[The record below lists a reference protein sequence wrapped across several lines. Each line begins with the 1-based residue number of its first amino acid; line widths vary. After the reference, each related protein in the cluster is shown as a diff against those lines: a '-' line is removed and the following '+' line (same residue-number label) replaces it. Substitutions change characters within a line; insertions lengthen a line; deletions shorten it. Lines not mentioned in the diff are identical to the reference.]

1 MRTII
6 GTLIFLVTHH
16 CLQAQHPAR
25 WQEAADAFLETQRDV
40 DLSYDGL
47 NRLEQ
52 LFLNLPADKSSD
64 NYFFYL
70 SAIWAAELD
79 KVPADPAAICGR
91 AQGLRD
97 SIWKATLILE
107 QAGQNRYIAENAE
120 KKLVCVRAALDILQK
135 AKLDSSL
142 LYVQSLCD
150 YAYALAAAGKPLD
163 QSKVLFQA
171 LTLAEKTVSKSHPI
185 YAEVLDELAYYYTGI
200 GQPDQAS
207 QFEQQAQRAA
217 RQESRPIQM
226 LENAKMDEIS
236 LVDQVSFPDVVRK
249 AWLFRYGSVM
259 GGAGVWSTYR
269 KWLAMEVYKDWV
281 SRFDKNG
288 PWRAP
293 DLHVLIHKG
302 ELELNNG
309 LLEEALKTLL
319 FAKQQIEK
327 IRAAKPSAEVQQLYY
342 AAVNLLGCVQFSR
355 GHFAE
360 AAKWFDEEFNYY
372 IKHKSRFDEGT
383 LWVNYNL
390 ILSLAPLREAD
401 KLKEHI
407 AFELNRHEAIRTS
420 TSRRIELYAD
430 YFLNVL
436 RDPQAAYRLYD
447 NLYYFYWDEAER
459 TAQRESYGSLP
470 PGVRQS
476 DKSTQVLDIGPESVS
491 WALYEDRHKPQGEE
505 YLRLLDKITTTAL
518 LAGKPNEASRY
529 ALKYINEYYTRS
541 AWEAQFRPVSANL
554 REIYEFRQRL
564 FPKYDLLLEAVMR
577 DSTTVT
583 EQTADLHK
591 IAFALT
597 LDSKANLQLYYRHL
611 QAALETS
618 ADTVLKKK
626 YQQYLSLQRAYGI
639 QKSKNASTE
648 ELAELKLQLDT
659 LQQTLSRKTALVSSP
674 FEKFV
679 FWQQVKDSL
688 KSDEAAVEIKRFKTL
703 AEGKVIYAAMII
715 TPRDTMP
722 KLVFLKNGEYLEGRG
737 LKKYRNS
744 IEARL
749 EDETSYRDYWRPI
762 QQHLN
767 GIKKVFVSPDGAYS
781 QMNLHTLFN
790 PVTRR
795 YLIEDLT
802 VYQVISTKELPS
814 RRDVRSHV
822 KKAML
827 MGRPTYFLNETTAN
841 HFANK
846 DEEPQR
852 ALTRAQIAERTIS
865 DLPATEEEI
874 KSIANTLKKSKLAA
888 EIFLGAEAT
897 EDHFKKT
904 TADIV
909 HIATHGFWFK
919 EDNTVPEAEAMFTS
933 GLLLAGVKNQVQD
946 GMSEDGLLTAY
957 EVQGMNLDGVQLAV
971 LSACETALGEVEAGE
986 GVYGLQRAF
995 SIAGVDKMIMS
1006 LWKVDDQVTRLLF
1019 ESFYTQ
1025 WLIRKNSIDKAFYFA
1040 QQEIK
1045 SRYPDPYYWGAFILI
1060 D

>member
-6 GTLIFLVTHH
+6 GILILLVAHLGL
-16 CLQAQHPAR
+16 CAQQPAQ
-25 WQEAADAFLETQRDV
+25 WTQAADAFLETQRDV
-40 DLSYDGL
+40 NLSYDGL

-52 LFLNLPADKSSD
+52 LFVSLPTDASSD
-64 NYFFYL
+64 DYFFYL
-70 SAIWAAELD
+70 STIWAAELD
-79 KVPADPAAICGR
+79 EVPADPAAICRR
-91 AQGLRD
+91 AHSLRD
-97 SIWKATLILE
+97 SVWKAALILE
-107 QAGQNRYIAENAE
+107 QAGQTRYNTDHAEQ
-120 KKLVCVRAALDILQK
+120 KLVCVGTALAILQK

-142 LYVQSLCD
+142 LYIQSLCD

-163 QSKVLFQA
+163 QSQVLFQA
-171 LTLAEKTVSKSHPI
+171 LALAEKTVGPSHPI
-185 YAEVLDELAYYYTGI
+185 YAEVLGELAYYYTGI

-207 QFEQQAQRAA
+207 QFEQQAQMAA
-217 RQESRPIQM
+217 RRDPQPIQM
-226 LENAKMDEIS
+226 LENAWMDEVS
-236 LVDQVSFPDVVRK
+236 LIHQVSFPDVVRK

-269 KWLAMEVYKDWV
+269 KWLAVQVYNDWV
-281 SRFDKNG
+281 SRFDKNK
-288 PWRAP
+288 PWRVP
-293 DLHVLIHKG
+293 DLQVLLRKG
-302 ELELNNG
+302 LLELNNG
-309 LLEEALKTLL
+309 LREEALKTLL
-319 FAKQQIEK
+319 FAQQQIEK
-327 IRAAKPSAEVQQLYY
+327 MRTAKPSAEVEQVYY
-342 AAVNLLGCVQFSR
+342 TAVNLLGCVQFSR

-360 AAKWFDEEFNYY
+360 AAKWFEEEFNYY
-372 IKHKSRFDEGT
+372 QKNKSRFDEGT

-390 ILSLAPLREAD
+390 ILSLASLHGAD
-401 KLKEHI
+401 KLKAHI
-407 AFELNRHEAIRTS
+407 AFELNRHEAIRAS
-420 TSRRIELYAD
+420 TSGRMELYAD
-430 YFLNVL
+430 YFLQVL
-436 RDPQAAYRLYD
+436 HDPQSAYRLYD
-447 NLYYFYWDEAER
+447 NLYYFYWEEAER
-459 TAQRESYGSLP
+459 TAQRESSGSLP
-470 PGVRQS
+470 PGMRQS

-491 WALYEDRHKPQGEE
+491 WALYEDRHKPQGDE
-505 YLRLLDKITTTAL
+505 YLHLLDKIATTAL

-529 ALKYINEYYTRS
+529 ALKYINEYYTRA
-541 AWEAQFRPVSANL
+541 AWKAQFRRMNANL
-554 REIYEFRQRL
+554 REIYELKQRL

-577 DSTTVT
+577 DSTV
-583 EQTADLHK
+583 TADLHK

-639 QKSKNASTE
+639 QKAKNAS
-648 ELAELKLQLDT
+648 AEGLGVLKLQLDT
-659 LQQTLSRKTALVSSP
+659 LQQALSRKTALVSSP

-688 KSDEAAVEIKRFKTL
+688 KSGEAAVEIKRFKTL

-715 TPRDTMP
+715 TPQDTMP
-722 KLVFLKNGEYLEGRG
+722 KIVFLKNGEYLEGRG

-744 IEARL
+744 IEVRM
-749 EDETSYRDYWRPI
+749 EDETSYRDYWQPI

-781 QMNLHTLFN
+781 QMNLHTLLN
-790 PVTRR
+790 PATRR
-795 YLIEDLT
+795 YLIDDLS
-802 VYQVISTKELPS
+802 VYQVISTKELPTQH
-814 RRDVRSHV
+814 DVRSHV
-822 KKAML
+822 KKVML
-827 MGRPTYFLNETTAN
+827 MGRPAYFLNESTTN
-841 HFANK
+841 HFTSK
-846 DEEPQR
+846 EEEPQR

-874 KSIANTLKKSKLAA
+874 KSIANTLKKSKVTA

-897 EDHFKKT
+897 EDHFKKS
-904 TADIV
+904 TADVV

-919 EDNTVPEAEAMFTS
+919 EDERVPEAEAMFNS

-946 GMSEDGLLTAY
+946 PSSEDGLLTAY

-1025 WLIRKNSIDKAFYFA
+1025 WLIRKNSIDKAFYLA